1 MLCCS
6 EFLSRRLLVALSR
19 VVVFLDCVHLVTE
32 QPLHIL
38 VITLVLRRDESLD
51 SVLLLSHRFKLLLL
65 DALVVPDLSMF
76 QLMFFK
82 VRCLQ
87 SSQVLLLAHGMLI
100 NPLLNIL
107 RPRDLTEALLA
118 SVSLELLFLGVFGT
132 DLSLQVVLEI
142 PCFPDVFHL
151 FTFVVVIET
160 SDIFLNDGAPKFI
173 VLCFKHLTLFGVIA
187 VTFGCFQ
194 VPRSCQS
201 TCVHE

>member
-76 QLMFFK
+76 QLMFLK

-87 SSQVLLLAHGMLI
+87 SSQVLLLAHG
-100 NPLLNIL
+100 
-107 RPRDLTEALLA
+107 
-118 SVSLELLFLGVFGT
+118 
-132 DLSLQVVLEI
+132 
-142 PCFPDVFHL
+142 
-151 FTFVVVIET
+151 
-160 SDIFLNDGAPKFI
+160 
-173 VLCFKHLTLFGVIA
+173 
-187 VTFGCFQ
+187 
-194 VPRSCQS
+194 
-201 TCVHE
+201 